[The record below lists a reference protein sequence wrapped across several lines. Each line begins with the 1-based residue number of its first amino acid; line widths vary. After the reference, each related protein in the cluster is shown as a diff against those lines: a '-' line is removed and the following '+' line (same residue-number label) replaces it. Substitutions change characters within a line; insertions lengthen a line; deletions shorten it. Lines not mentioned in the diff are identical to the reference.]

1 MSDAGENVCAPE
13 VFDGIFL
20 KLAPLLRNF
29 LIYKFRFAAHAE
41 DLVQE
46 AFAVLWENCAK
57 VSPPLAKAYLYK
69 VAQNASLK
77 RLQKEK
83 MQGNASGISL
93 EIVDREDP
101 AFRMEHAELALQ
113 LQSAIAMLPDGQ
125 REVFL
130 MNRMDNLTYVEI
142 AQTLGVSVKSVEK
155 RMHKA
160 LLKLREICRGI

>member
-1 MSDAGENVCAPE
+1 MSDAGEDVCAPE
-13 VFDGIFL
+13 VFNGIFL

-46 AFAVLWENCAK
+46 AFTVLWENCAR

-69 VAQNASLK
+69 VALNASLK
-77 RLQKEK
+77 RIQKEK
-83 MQGNASGISL
+83 LQSNATGINL
-93 EIVDREDP
+93 EIVDHEDP
-101 AFRMEHAELALQ
+101 VFKIEHQELAVK
-113 LQSAIAMLPDGQ
+113 LQSAIAALPEGQ

-130 MNRMDNLTYVEI
+130 MNRMDKLTYLEI
-142 AQTLGVSVKSVEK
+142 ADTLGVSVKSVEK

-160 LLKLREICRGI
+160 LLKLREICKGI